1 MGQSRQV
8 ARSVLYRSV
17 GLPPRVRCLSTSV
30 QAGQCADGRPA
41 VVLRSDRAEVKVMV
55 GGGHLSSIRSTDL
68 PAGVD
73 DINPLWNPPW
83 QTVDPSLRRL
93 VGPQIGDGLE
103 GQLLSCIA
111 GHNLCADVFGGHS
124 AGEVERAGLC
134 FHGEAGLVQ
143 WEVLTPDNLYCLALA
158 VSLSVCLSV
167 CVYV

>member
-1 MGQSRQV
+1 MLVGPSRHV
-8 ARSVLYRSV
+8 ARRVLHRSA
-17 GLPPRVRCLSTSV
+17 GQPARARSLSTSIE
-30 QAGQCADGRPA
+30 AGQCSDGRPA

-68 PAGVD
+68 PAGVENV
-73 DINPLWNPPW
+73 NPLWSPPW
-83 QTVDPSLRRL
+83 KTVDPSLRRL
-93 VGPQIGDGLE
+93 LGPQIGDGLE

-143 WEVLTPDNLYCLALA
+143 WEVPTL
-158 VSLSVCLSV
+158 
-167 CVYV
+167 